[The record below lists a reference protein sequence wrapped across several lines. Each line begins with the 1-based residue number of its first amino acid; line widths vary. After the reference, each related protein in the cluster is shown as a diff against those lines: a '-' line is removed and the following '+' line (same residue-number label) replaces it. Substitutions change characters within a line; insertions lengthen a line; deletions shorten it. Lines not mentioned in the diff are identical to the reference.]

1 MERSPGCRPPRLSP
15 GVRGSRSA
23 GQCRRGWAK
32 SPQRALGR
40 RLRRLRRAADLL
52 TWRSYPS
59 LSWFIPKVNK
69 RENLEGKSRGKIG
82 KSWGERLVKFFRVR
96 NAKEARRGRIR
107 RVGIGICRG
116 GVWKKS
122 VSAHYR
128 EKSPS
133 GNDCINARTT
143 AARSTSARRRDSKRV
158 TIFRGRGT
166 ASRVPRGTSGSGV
179 DKYSSQHLRMD
190 TAALSGVRNSE
201 ERISCG

>member
-32 SPQRALGR
+32 SPQRALRR

-59 LSWFIPKVNK
+59 LSWFIPTGTRVNK
-69 RENLEGKSRGKIG
+69 RENLEGKSRGKIRDQG
-82 KSWGERLVKFFRVR
+82 SWEKEFSQIFLR
-96 NAKEARRGRIR
+96 NAKEAHEGADAGAGLAF
-107 RVGIGICRG
+107 VGAARE
-116 GVWKKS
+116 VWKKS

-133 GNDCINARTT
+133 GKDCINARST
-143 AARSTSARRRDSKRV
+143 AARRRESKRV
-158 TIFRGRGT
+158 NN
-166 ASRVPRGTSGSGV
+166 
-179 DKYSSQHLRMD
+179 L
-190 TAALSGVRNSE
+190 
-201 ERISCG
+201 